1 MFRKTKIMASSP
13 IALWQIEGGKVEIVT
28 DFLFLGS
35 KTTADGG
42 CSHEIKR
49 KLLLDRKAVT
59 NPHSVLKNRDITL
72 PTKVH
77 IVKAMGFPVFTE
89 IRSCLLHVSLGT

>member
-1 MFRKTKIMASSP
+1 MASSP
-13 IALWQIEGGKVEIVT
+13 ITLWQIEGGKVEIVT

-35 KTTADGG
+35 KTTADGD

-59 NPHSVLKNRDITL
+59 NPDSVLKSRDITL
-72 PTKVH
+72 PIKIH
-77 IVKAMGFPVFTE
+77 IIKAMVFPVVTHGCE
-89 IRSCLLHVSLGT
+89 S